1 MSICLAA
8 TWYPR
13 GELSR
18 FIHLLP
24 LLEQA
29 YAWIVVSYIPSP
41 DPGILEQ
48 LMASG
53 SSPSHLSIYINDDQH
68 SGRYLALQK
77 ALDRPVG
84 FIHYADLDRLLHWV
98 ETRPGEWKGSLE
110 QIERFDGIIFGRTHA
125 AYSTH
130 PQALIATEN
139 ISNHVVSFALGETM
153 DVSAG
158 SKSFS
163 RSAAQYLV
171 DHCQSGNSIASDAE
185 WPIILRQAG
194 YELQYVEVDGLD
206 WESADQ
212 YRERAASKTEQAQA
226 AEAYD
231 ADPKHW
237 ARRVEIAEQI
247 IHTALKLVKENRR
260 V

>member
-18 FIHLLP
+18 FIRLLP

-29 YAWIVVSYIPSP
+29 YDWIVVAYIPSP
-41 DPGILEQ
+41 DLGILEQ
-48 LMASG
+48 LTASA
-53 SSPSHLSIYINDDQH
+53 STPSRLSVYINDDRR

-77 ALDRPVG
+77 ALDTSVD

-98 ETRPGEWKGSLE
+98 ETRPGEWRESLE
-110 QIERFDGIIFGRTHA
+110 QIKRFDGIIFGRTPA

-130 PQALIATEN
+130 PQALIVTED
-139 ISNHVVSFALGETM
+139 ISNEVVSHVLGETM

-158 SKSFS
+158 SKSFT

-171 DHCQSGNSIASDAE
+171 DHCQSGDSIASDAE
-185 WPIILRQAG
+185 WPILLKQAG
-194 YELQYVEVDGLD
+194 YDLQYVEVDGLD

-212 YRERAASKTEQAQA
+212 YRDRAAGQAEQARA

-231 ADPKHW
+231 TDPKHW
-237 ARRVEIAEQI
+237 ARRVEIARQI
-247 IHTALKLVKENRR
+247 IDTALKLAQGR
-260 V
+260 